1 MLLKGTRPKSSTSG
15 TEHLELREN
24 QALQEAVCCM
34 LQSLWRP
41 SRLESPDCTTMQR
54 TACWQRGSSVSPK
67 DVLPR
72 KDTQNEFRLLMRLQS
87 GWHNHI
93 DTRLQVEVTSHFPF
107 IEEDLALV
115 HRLVPGEECWRQLL
129 IDFLL
134 LGKKHRRNVFCTSW
148 TMEQMAHREFKGTA
162 QRLLAFR
169 SQVSLQQKQPRGS
182 LRLSPPSL
190 PNIKMTKNGAF
201 YNLINIIILL
211 ARNSSKDWEKM
222 WLLPL

>member
-1 MLLKGTRPKSSTSG
+1 
-15 TEHLELREN
+15 
-24 QALQEAVCCM
+24 
-34 LQSLWRP
+34 
-41 SRLESPDCTTMQR
+41 
-54 TACWQRGSSVSPK
+54 
-67 DVLPR
+67 
-72 KDTQNEFRLLMRLQS
+72 
-87 GWHNHI
+87 
-93 DTRLQVEVTSHFPF
+93 
-107 IEEDLALV
+107 
-115 HRLVPGEECWRQLL
+115 
-129 IDFLL
+129 
-134 LGKKHRRNVFCTSW
+134 
-148 TMEQMAHREFKGTA
+148 MEQMAHREFKGTA